1 MLKRFRLAG
10 SLLFLLAAA
19 ACSPRVWAES
29 CSNTVGE
36 MTINTQN
43 IQYLPSLPVNSQ
55 MSHSMADNGSGI
67 RFTCDLQAPAAGW
80 KRLVYQQVDTA
91 GAAIAINGIH
101 IFSTKL
107 DGLGYSLGFQCNGG
121 AVHYIDGS
129 SSPAGNQSATICD
142 SADMPALLT
151 QKEIVIKAYVTF
163 YKTGKIQLSGGNHTN
178 VDAQAQIGKLFMELS
193 SATGN
198 GTTTTAPTFLG
209 LSALNVDIGASG
221 SCQVTT
227 PTINVGL
234 GSVNKMEFKGVNT
247 TGGSA
252 QSFAIPVYCSQ
263 PTDVR
268 IGFFGL
274 EVGPG
279 FPDTLALTQVSGAAS
294 GVGVKLSYGSNAAP
308 APAAGTAVKIN
319 EATNLPLL
327 KKVTASNAAS
337 AERINFTAQ
346 YVQTGNSVGAGVAN
360 SMATFT
366 LVYN

>member
-1 MLKRFRLAG
+1 MRRNYRFVC
-10 SLLFLLAAA
+10 SLILLAAA
-19 ACSPRVWAES
+19 ISSPRVWAEN
-29 CSNTVGE
+29 CSNTVGD

-80 KRLVYQQVDTA
+80 KRLVYQQIDTN
-91 GAAIAINGIH
+91 GAATAINGVH
-101 IFSTKL
+101 IFPTKL

-129 SSPAGNQSATICD
+129 TSPAGNQSATICD
-142 SADMPALLT
+142 SADMPTLLS

-163 YKTGKIQLSGGNHTN
+163 YKTGEIQLSGGNHAN
-178 VDAQAQIGKLFMELS
+178 VDAQPQVGQLFMDLT

-198 GTTTTAPTFLG
+198 GTTTTQPTFLG

-221 SCQVTT
+221 SCLVTT
-227 PTINVGL
+227 PTINVAL
-234 GSVNKMEFKGVNT
+234 GSVNKSAFKGVNT

-252 QSFAIPVYCSQ
+252 QNFAIPVYCTQ

-274 EVGPG
+274 EVGAG
-279 FPDTLALTQVSGAAS
+279 FPDTLALTRLSGAAS
-294 GVGVKLSYGSNAAP
+294 GVGVKLSYGSNDAP

-346 YVQTGNSVGAGVAN
+346 YVQTESAVGAGIAN